1 MKINFKDLSVWLKI
15 AVFTSWITAV
25 IYGVTFTVAFVA
37 ELV

>member
-1 MKINFKDLSVWLKI
+1 MKVNFSDLSVWLKI

-25 IYGVTFTVAFVA
+25 SYGVAFAVAFVA